1 MFHFMHESWSNAQN
15 GGPNVLFHN
24 AGAGHFEKMDM
35 AAMGNDAG
43 RLYFHSVLS
52 AVRNCG

>member
-1 MFHFMHESWSNAQN
+1 
-15 GGPNVLFHN
+15 VLFHN